1 MKLLLFSRIYYKF
14 TILIADLSRIH
25 LLFREFTM
33 NSLSISRIKY
43 KSKFFLANSLWFCY
57 WITDLL
63 WINIFSADL
72 LWIKYHFREFNLN
85 SLSIRE
91 YTLNLLRIYYLFGG
105 FTTNSPSFSRINYE
119 FTFYFPN
126 KQWIYF
132 LFLENAMY
140 FLPVSRIYS
149 EYTWYFANSLWLYHL
164 YRKCTICPWI
174 HYEFTMNLSPLSA
187 TITFYLLRIHYLIR
201 ESSINLLF
209 SRKHYEFPTFYANSL
224 WIYFVF
230 RDSQWIHYL
239 FRKITIN

>member
-1 MKLLLFSRIYYKF
+1 MSSLRVSRIYFELTVFIANLIRILRVFREYISYSLWNYYYFREFTINSLFLSQIYQEFAILLWIHFQFRELNINPNSFWRIHYDFAIESRIYY
-14 TILIADLSRIH
+14 
-25 LLFREFTM
+25 EF
-33 NSLSISRIKY
+33 
-43 KSKFFLANSLWFCY
+43 
-57 WITDLL
+57 
-63 WINIFSADL
+63 NIFSADL
-72 LWIKYHFREFNLN
+72 RWIKYYFREFNLN

-105 FTTNSPSFSRINYE
+105 FTTNSPSFSRINYK

-187 TITFYLLRIHYLIR
+187 TITFYLLRIHYLYYK
-201 ESSINLLF
+201 E
-209 SRKHYEFPTFYANSL
+209 
-224 WIYFVF
+224 
-230 RDSQWIHYL
+230 
-239 FRKITIN
+239 

>member
-1 MKLLLFSRIYYKF
+1 MIYQEFTCFFANLLWIHFQFRELNINPNSFWRIHYDFAIESRIYY
-14 TILIADLSRIH
+14 
-25 LLFREFTM
+25 EF
-33 NSLSISRIKY
+33 
-43 KSKFFLANSLWFCY
+43 
-57 WITDLL
+57 
-63 WINIFSADL
+63 NIFSADL

-164 YRKCTICPWI
+164 YRECTISPWI
-174 HYEFTMNLSPLSA
+174 HYEFTMNDF
-187 TITFYLLRIHYLIR
+187 TIF
-201 ESSINLLF
+201 F
-209 SRKHYEFPTFYANSL
+209 AK
-224 WIYFVF
+224 
-230 RDSQWIHYL
+230 
-239 FRKITIN
+239 